1 MVAILFLATIS
12 FSHPKKNINKGR
24 TNQKNKKVFGIL
36 HNLYYTGPR
45 PIGMMS
51 VKVPLLSCSAAIDA
65 AAATSCVCN
74 LLSVV
79 TVLAASCSEH

>member
-24 TNQKNKKVFGIL
+24 TNQKNKKSFRYLAQFIL
-36 HNLYYTGPR
+36 HWTKTNWHD
-45 PIGMMS
+45 

-65 AAATSCVCN
+65 AAATSCGCN